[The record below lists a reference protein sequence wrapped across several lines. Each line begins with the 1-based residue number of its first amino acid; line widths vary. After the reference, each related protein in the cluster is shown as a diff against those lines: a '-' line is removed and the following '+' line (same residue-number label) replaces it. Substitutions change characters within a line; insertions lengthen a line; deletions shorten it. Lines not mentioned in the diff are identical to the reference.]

1 MGGEFYWTN
10 FLAFDVCCSWKPF
23 SLPFFFRS
31 IFFQS
36 PWLVSFASL
45 LFSSNA
51 SRECKCFHLSAFVE
65 SLLDPI
71 SKTINAGPIST
82 HLHEMSALFIF
93 SVQCGHLMTYRDV
106 IELTMCQ
113 LRLTSSCY
121 NEFII
126 ELSIKA
132 DFLSVRSILGFYLN
146 NSTCLLKV

>member
-31 IFFQS
+31 VFTLIDFIRIFAFFIS
-36 PWLVSFASL
+36 K
-45 LFSSNA
+45 
-51 SRECKCFHLSAFVE
+51 ECKRFHLSAFIE

-106 IELTMCQ
+106 IVLTMCQ
-113 LRLTSSCY
+113 LRLTSSCN

-126 ELSIKA
+126 EFSIKA